1 MSANKFVFHVIGLP
15 VLCPYP
21 ENSRFQS
28 SEAPPFNFSQR
39 EQALSAMLAARFAVS
54 KCSVSFRVG
63 VLRSFST
70 KWCNFVVMAPL
81 VLAAEEAASAAKD
94 PFSAALASYGIPAV
108 ALIAVASGALTV
120 AQKLGRLENEIAG
133 NERLMRSAMAAAE
146 AKIAANEKVAASAIA
161 SAETKLAAN
170 EKAAASAIASTEAKL
185 AANEKVSEAKLA
197 AAKDV
202 IASMVAGVAVT
213 AKLATLEALQN
224 DAKASAA
231 SAVTGG
237 AAVASVERTAAK

>member
-1 MSANKFVFHVIGLP
+1 M
-15 VLCPYP
+15 
-21 ENSRFQS
+21 
-28 SEAPPFNFSQR
+28 
-39 EQALSAMLAARFAVS
+39 
-54 KCSVSFRVG
+54 
-63 VLRSFST
+63 
-70 KWCNFVVMAPL
+70 MAPL

-108 ALIAVASGALTV
+108 ALIAVASGALSV
-120 AQKLGRLENEIAG
+120 AQKLGRLENEVAG
-133 NERLMRSAMAAAE
+133 NERLMRSELAAAE
-146 AKIAANEKVAASAIA
+146 AKVAANEKAAASAIA
-161 SAETKLAAN
+161 STEAKLAAN
-170 EKAAASAIASTEAKL
+170 EKAAASVLASVIATTEAKLASTEAKL

-224 DAKASAA
+224 DAKAAAA

-237 AAVASVERTAAK
+237 AALASVERTATK